1 MRRVHRNLLAAI
13 GVVLALSGTSLIAV
27 AMAPEDRALLP
38 PRVAVG
44 PRPPPLHP
52 WHVGQTSDQAETV
65 MPRSKPV
72 TIDIPAIGVHSSLLS
87 LGVNADST
95 VQVPS
100 GRSYDQAGWYR
111 FSPTPGSL
119 GPAVIL
125 GHVSGA
131 QGASVFFEMGR
142 LRPGD
147 RVKVTRRNASVAI
160 FEVTRVRR
168 YPKKRFP
175 TQLVYGNTDHPA
187 LRLIT
192 CGGLFDSTTGHY
204 VDNVVVFASLV
215 ASR

>member
-1 MRRVHRNLLAAI
+1 MRRVHRNLLAAV
-13 GVVLALSGTSLIAV
+13 GVVLALSGTTLIAV
-27 AMAPEDRALLP
+27 ATAPRDRAPLP
-38 PRVAVG
+38 PMAAVG

-52 WHVGQTSDQAETV
+52 RHVGRTSDQAETV
-65 MPRSKPV
+65 MSRSKPV
-72 TIDIPAIGVHSSLLS
+72 TIDIPSIGVRSSLLS
-87 LGVNADST
+87 LGVNADDT

-100 GRSYDQAGWYR
+100 GDSYDQAGWYR

-125 GHVSGA
+125 GHVSGTR
-131 QGASVFFEMGR
+131 GASVFFELGR
-142 LRPGD
+142 LRPED
-147 RVKVTRRNASVAI
+147 RVKVTRRDGSVAI

-215 ASR
+215 GSR

>member
-1 MRRVHRNLLAAI
+1 
-13 GVVLALSGTSLIAV
+13 
-27 AMAPEDRALLP
+27 
-38 PRVAVG
+38 
-44 PRPPPLHP
+44 
-52 WHVGQTSDQAETV
+52 

-72 TIDIPAIGVHSSLLS
+72 AIDIPSIGVHSSLLS
-87 LGVNADST
+87 LGVNADNT

-100 GRSYDQAGWYR
+100 GPGYDQAGWYR

-131 QGASVFFEMGR
+131 RGASVSFELGR

-147 RVKVTRRNASVAI
+147 RVKVARRDGSVAI

-168 YPKKRFP
+168 YPKDRFP
-175 TQLVYGNTDHPA
+175 SQLVYGNTDHPA

-192 CGGLFDSTTGHY
+192 CGRLFDSTTGHH

-215 ASR
+215 GSR